1 DIAARACGNRAI
13 GLRMVESVPVLMQGG
28 GLSAMLESTGLLS
41 PIAVQMAR
49 TGEQTGSLDIM
60 MDKVADYLES
70 DADMKASQ
78 YAVYAGVGMLL
89 LAAVVVGIIVIQFYS
104 GYFTNLNNVGN

>member
-1 DIAARACGNRAI
+1 
-13 GLRMVESVPVLMQGG
+13 
-28 GLSAMLESTGLLS
+28 
-41 PIAVQMAR
+41 
-49 TGEQTGSLDIM
+49 

-89 LAAVVVGIIVIQFYS
+89 LAAIVVGIIVIQFYS
-104 GYFTNLNNVGN
+104 GYFTNLNNVGS

>member
-1 DIAARACGNRAI
+1 
-13 GLRMVESVPVLMQGG
+13 MVESVPVLMQGG